1 MPKDIHLL
9 GLSVSDFHRDYR
21 ISQWESEAFSLSLS
35 SWKISS
41 GKLDSLSVGSS
52 VPVYWYSQRRHR

>member
-1 MPKDIHLL
+1 MLEHIHLL

-35 SWKISS
+35 NWRISS
-41 GKLDSLSVGSS
+41 RKLDFERGILGEVRSSLLV
-52 VPVYWYSQRRHR
+52 